1 MKTYTVPGEVHDIK
15 GLFFDLM
22 KADFEITRIT
32 QEKGMTVIHLED
44 EEGKSPLGVAE
55 LWIDRPYVPP
65 VRKVMEER
73 SEAYKRFLAERPA
86 RLQALRASARR
97 IDETVRDGYEPEE
110 RVLTLDEP
118 AKRKGW
124 FSKLRELW

>member
-22 KADFEITRIT
+22 KAEFEVTRIT

-65 VRKVMEER
+65 ARKVLEER
-73 SEAYKRFLAERPA
+73 SEAYRAFLAERSA

-97 IDETVRDGYEPEE
+97 IDETVRDGFDSEE

-118 AKRKGW
+118 VKKEGW
-124 FSKLRELW
+124 FSKLKKLW